1 MIKSRLSTVLC
12 SLRNSNIARE
22 DAHCSFAYFLRMLED
37 NCIGKQWSM
46 PQCWLT
52 YSSLLFFFPSL
63 LSGSIQC
70 VFNFEYFV
78 FVCLFASN
86 GMQNTIEWTNCLP
99 WLLWMSLTSTILH
112 LGTNP
117 PSRHSRTHFII
128 NVEQKLNRWN
138 CLNMKPF
145 SYDWSQHIYCA
156 VRVQRQIPARINQN
170 KHNKYVFRYMAS
182 NFIRIYE
189 PNRFRL
195 CFVNLLFVL
204 CKYGLNH
211 LTSASVCHR
220 MAAPNCC
227 FSVKS
232 NTDRMEISWLLSS
245 SSLSHHHTRWK
256 KQHTL
261 KVRWQTCAGLCFC
274 WILLALKWKF

>member
-1 MIKSRLSTVLC
+1 
-12 SLRNSNIARE
+12 
-22 DAHCSFAYFLRMLED
+22 
-37 NCIGKQWSM
+37 
-46 PQCWLT
+46 
-52 YSSLLFFFPSL
+52 
-63 LSGSIQC
+63 
-70 VFNFEYFV
+70 
-78 FVCLFASN
+78 
-86 GMQNTIEWTNCLP
+86 
-99 WLLWMSLTSTILH
+99 
-112 LGTNP
+112 
-117 PSRHSRTHFII
+117 
-128 NVEQKLNRWN
+128 
-138 CLNMKPF
+138 MKPF
-145 SYDWSQHIYCA
+145 WYDWSQHIYCA

-256 KQHTL
+256 FDGKH
-261 KVRWQTCAGLCFC
+261 VPVYASVEFC
-274 WILLALKWKF
+274 WLWNGSFKSINGMVKRIEWLSN